1 MERTHKRE
9 KKIMYNKA
17 SEVYNELSK
26 TKIDAEYDPVNL
38 MFDVYDYSDW
48 LEEESDGSAAKDDDT
63 TLKGDKNEFVD
74 LLPMLPLGDYQ
85 EVKER
90 KGIKI
95 FIPNKLLIRLP
106 ILLSQIKTRNES
118 YKLKNKIRKIVYLL
132 YQHNKRKLF
141 ILIDL
146 KMLTKIWWLKMIWS

>member
-1 MERTHKRE
+1 
-9 KKIMYNKA
+9 MYNKA

-146 KMLTKIWWLKMIWS
+146 KMLTKI

>member
-1 MERTHKRE
+1 
-9 KKIMYNKA
+9 MYNKA

-26 TKIDAEYDPVNL
+26 TKMDAEYDPVNL
-38 MFDVYDYSDW
+38 MFDAYDYSDW

-74 LLPMLPLGDYQ
+74 LLPMLPLEDYQ

-90 KGIKI
+90 EEIKI
-95 FIPNKLLIRLP
+95 FTPNKLLIRLP
-106 ILLSQIKTRNES
+106 ILLSQIKARNDS

-132 YQHNKRKLF
+132 YQHDKRKLV

-146 KMLTKIWWLKMIWS
+146 KMLTKI

>member
-1 MERTHKRE
+1 
-9 KKIMYNKA
+9 MYNKA

-26 TKIDAEYDPVNL
+26 TKMDAEYDPVNL
-38 MFDVYDYSDW
+38 MFDAYDYSDW
-48 LEEESDGSAAKDDDT
+48 LEEESDGSATKADDT

-74 LLPMLPLGDYQ
+74 LLPMLPLEDYQ

-95 FIPNKLLIRLP
+95 FTPNKLLIRLP
-106 ILLSQIKTRNES
+106 ISLSQIKARNDS
-118 YKLKNKIRKIVYLL
+118 SNLKNKIRKIVYLL

-146 KMLTKIWWLKMIWS
+146 KMLTKI

>member
-1 MERTHKRE
+1 
-9 KKIMYNKA
+9 MYNKA

-26 TKIDAEYDPVNL
+26 TKMDAEYDPVNL
-38 MFDVYDYSDW
+38 MFDAYDYSDW

-74 LLPMLPLGDYQ
+74 LLLMLPLEDYQ

-95 FIPNKLLIRLP
+95 FTPNKLLIRLP
-106 ILLSQIKTRNES
+106 ISLSQIKARNDS
-118 YKLKNKIRKIVYLL
+118 SNLKNKIRKIVYLL

-146 KMLTKIWWLKMIWS
+146 KMLTKFDD